1 MSRVLAR
8 VLRGIPDQGSVRPRL
23 PALFEPGLDI
33 LTQTVVVP
41 AEADD
46 VVPPPPG
53 LSAGPPAMALYA
65 LPPTARPSPETPL
78 AARALLDMD
87 EPALEQGAPAKSPQ
101 SPPFDPILP
110 PVRGPRR
117 REDASVPH
125 LVHPEPAPVRRAPRQ
140 PVRREPAL
148 PTPASVAE
156 PRAFRRQRP
165 DDAAAI
171 TPMTP
176 ADQPPPV
183 RREPGRRRHE
193 PYTSH
198 AAPARQVAD
207 VANAEPT
214 VHITIG
220 QVEIRAE
227 RTPQPARPARRRQAA
242 PDLSE
247 YLQRRRQAR

>member
-1 MSRVLAR
+1 MSRVLTR
-8 VLRGIPDQGSVRPRL
+8 VLRGLPEEGSVRPRL

-33 LTQTVVVP
+33 LTQTDVVP
-41 AEADD
+41 AEGDD
-46 VVPPPPG
+46 VAPPPV
-53 LSAGPPAMALYA
+53 LSAGPAAMALYA
-65 LPPTARPSPETPL
+65 LPPTARPAPEPPL
-78 AARALLDMD
+78 VASALPGIG
-87 EPALEQGAPAKSPQ
+87 EPALEQDAPPKSPQ
-101 SPPFDPILP
+101 SSPLDPILP

-117 REDASVPH
+117 PEDASAPR
-125 LVHPEPAPVRRAPRQ
+125 LVRPEPAPARRAPRQ

-176 ADQPPPV
+176 ADQPPPM
-183 RREPGRRRHE
+183 RREPGRRRQE